1 MDADDTA
8 LPNPRHTTLCFRGD
22 FMRPVSRPGIPILL
36 GALVCAGLSFGA
48 CGDDA
53 APGLQGDTSGD
64 TSPDAVDS
72 SDASECEQ
80 TCPDEGGRRC
90 VGQGIEVCAA
100 DEEGCLVWTAET
112 TCGAG
117 FACEDGACEAT
128 CRDQACTV
136 VGATRCDGDAVA
148 TCRDDNEDGC
158 LEWVTGASCDS
169 GVCAS
174 GRCASVCEDECTT
187 VGARDCEANAVVTC
201 GQHDSDSCL
210 EWGAPAD
217 CGGAICSLGT
227 CAAECVDACGSVGAT
242 RCAAGGVQTC
252 GDYDADPCLEWGT
265 TVNCDSGESCSSGAC
280 LTVCTPECTE
290 SGATDCDDAGLRR
303 VCGNFDGDVCL
314 EWGTPTACEAALVCA
329 EGSCATTCTSECVV
343 VGATECTPGGQLR
356 TCTSDG
362 GPCLRWDSPVNCPG
376 GTTCSAGRCE
386 STCTDTCSA
395 TGERQCVAGSTTRY
409 RTCGDSNA
417 DGCFDWGSELSCAA
431 GLVCSGGACMAQCQ
445 SVCATAGET
454 RCGLGDG
461 VEVCGDYN
469 GDSCLEWGT
478 SSPCTSTE
486 QCADGA
492 CTPRPAP
499 TGLLIAELRVDTT
512 GSPDDDAF
520 VELAGPPGTVLDG
533 LTLVG
538 VNGNG
543 GADYAT
549 IALSGS
555 IGASGRFVIATPSAA
570 PGLLA
575 VANMTS
581 AAVDFQNGPDSLQLR
596 WGNTVLAAVGY
607 GTFVA
612 TDVFAGEGSPVATAP
627 TNSSLARN
635 AGLTDTNVNAVDFR
649 VLGTPTPGAG
659 DQALPPQPARTLR
672 WSGLA
677 DRANPALLR
686 FAAFD
691 GQVYFGNGR
700 GDRWRTTQYGIEP
713 LGDGPVSLNPEGP
726 IVAAAF
732 EGTFCKTS
740 DGRIYAHAQGGA
752 VETWS
757 DGAWQN
763 AGVNQ
768 ARLIHCHGAD
778 VFGLSSTNN
787 THIQRDGASWTS
799 YTAQVLNG
807 AFAMG
812 GSRNDLW
819 VIRTVANSTGV
830 SHFDGT
836 SWANAVG
843 FPFSFPRQLTT
854 LPNGTVVVVG
864 DNGKVASHQPGGVWV
879 TIADAPTTKSLRAV
893 AANSL
898 TDILVATNDG
908 DVYAW
913 DGAGWSKVTAQES
926 FTPLAAADGEMYIGG
941 ARGSL
946 LKRVGEGWRQ
956 VLTSHAYYNQARTP
970 NGTWYRAGGPS
981 GLERDDGQGWTPVS
995 TPFLWSR
1002 ITGVWAAP
1010 DESIWISATHGASH
1024 PSTVALAARWDGE
1037 SWTVHEIPVANGGAS
1052 GVSGFWV
1059 RSAVSVY
1066 AWRGPQS
1073 LYRFDGTQWRT
1084 VAIDST
1090 IQSVAGFSPDVAWVA
1105 GEGPQGRTTTAL
1117 VGALPWSSSPIPADP
1132 VSGGLH
1138 TAAAGSRAWLA
1149 TASGQLWGYS
1159 DGSWS
1164 ETPGVSEHG
1173 GVRGIHAAAADDVW
1187 LMQDRPRRF
1196 DGTTWSEVATSFSG
1210 LYGFKGAGND
1220 VRAIYGGS
1228 DVGFRWNGSTWLQE
1242 PGRARL
1248 TAIAID
1254 TLAVAGPTRGWLVGD
1269 QSRVLGVSVHDSAWE
1284 ATPFVGTAEAAT
1296 ALDDD
1301 NAWVFGDS
1309 RVIRNGGSIVSAG
1322 FSALTRTPTG
1332 WVRSEHVRTSPLSVP
1347 PVTRVR
1353 AAAALSTDDIWL
1365 IVQEQTTIF
1374 NLWRGSPASG
1384 FLPATGVPSNMEWLA
1399 LTATPDGALVALARD
1414 RSNANACVVWTSRG
1428 GSWGRVAPGAWSNCP
1443 SWTNDAAH
1451 IWAADAGTLAIAF
1464 PDKMWHLDSGSWT
1477 SHNYPRNS
1485 FDLPLK
1491 PSSLG
1496 GPSPDNLWAVMGG
1509 VVFRYEGDAW
1519 VSARTTASAGV
1530 QFLTGRPGGNV
1541 IFAGSGLT
1549 GTLAP

>member
-1 MDADDTA
+1 
-8 LPNPRHTTLCFRGD
+8 
-22 FMRPVSRPGIPILL
+22 MRPVSRPGIPILL
-36 GALVCAGLSFGA
+36 GVLVCAGLSFGA

-53 APGLQGDTSGD
+53 APALQGDTSGD

-72 SDASECEQ
+72 SDARACEQ

-90 VGQGIEVCAA
+90 VGQAIEVCAA

-174 GRCASVCEDECTT
+174 GRCASACEDECTT
-187 VGARDCEANAVVTC
+187 LDARDCEANAVVTC

-217 CGGAICSLGT
+217 CGGAICSLGA

-265 TVNCDSGESCSSGAC
+265 TVNCASGETCSSGAC
-280 LTVCTPECTE
+280 LSVCTSECTE
-290 SGATDCDDAGLRR
+290 SGATDCDAAGLRR
-303 VCGNFDGDVCL
+303 VCGNFDGDACL
-314 EWGTPTACEAALVCA
+314 EWGTPTACEAGLVCA

-362 GPCLRWDSPVNCPG
+362 GPCLKWDSPVNCPG

-417 DGCFDWGSELSCAA
+417 DGCFDWGSELSCAV
-431 GLVCSGGACMAQCQ
+431 GLVCSGGACVAQCQ

-596 WGNTVLAAVGY
+596 WGTTVLDAVGY
-607 GTFVA
+607 GIFGA

-649 VLGTPTPGAG
+649 VLGTPTPGAS
-659 DQALPPQPARTLR
+659 DQALPLQPARRLR

-677 DRANPALLR
+677 DRANPAFGRL
-686 FAAFD
+686 AAFD

-700 GDRWRTTQYGIEP
+700 GDRWRTSEYGIEP

-726 IVAAAF
+726 IIAASF
-732 EGTFCKTS
+732 QGYFCGTS
-740 DGRIYAHAQGGA
+740 DGRIYTIWGGA

-778 VFGLSSTNN
+778 VYGLSSTSDS
-787 THIQRDGASWTS
+787 HFQRDGASWTT
-799 YTAQVLNG
+799 YTAQDLNG

-819 VIRTVANSTGV
+819 VIRLIADFTAV

-836 SWANAVG
+836 SWANADG
-843 FPFSFPRQLTT
+843 FPFNRPRALTT
-854 LPNGTVVVVG
+854 LPDGTVVVVG
-864 DNGKVASHQPGGVWV
+864 DNGKIASHQPGGVWV
-879 TIADAPTTKSLRAV
+879 SIADAPTTKSLRAV

-898 TDILVATNDG
+898 TDILVATDDG

-913 DGAGWSKVTAQES
+913 DGAGWSKVMAQES

-946 LKRVGEGWRQ
+946 LKRVGGGWRQ
-956 VLTSHAYYNQARTP
+956 VLISHPYLGQARTP
-970 NGTWYRAGGPS
+970 NGTWYRAGGPT
-981 GLERDDGQGWTPVS
+981 GLQRDDGQGWTPVS

-1024 PSTVALAARWDGE
+1024 PATVALAARWDGE
-1037 SWTVHEIPVANGGAS
+1037 SWTVHQIPVANGGAS
-1052 GVSGFWV
+1052 GVSGFWFQ
-1059 RSAVSVY
+1059 SATSVY
-1066 AWRGPQS
+1066 AWREGQRTVS
-1073 LYRFDGTQWRT
+1073 RFDGTQWRT
-1084 VAIDST
+1084 VAIDVGQQQGFYSPT
-1090 IQSVAGFSPDVAWVA
+1090 ISGVAGFSANVAWVA
-1105 GEGPQGRTTTAL
+1105 VEGGGPQGRTTAAL
-1117 VGALPWSSSPIPADP
+1117 VGALPWSASPTLDLRA
-1132 VSGGLH
+1132 SF
-1138 TAAAGSRAWLA
+1138 TAAGTSRAWLA
-1149 TASGQLWGYS
+1149 SGDQLFS
-1159 DGSWS
+1159 HSNGSWT
-1164 ETPGVSEHG
+1164 ETTGISVQHG
-1173 GVRGIHAAAADDVW
+1173 IKDLYAASDTDAWLSADV
-1187 LMQDRPRRF
+1187 PYHF
-1196 DGTTWSEVATSFSG
+1196 DGTTWLG
-1210 LYGFKGAGND
+1210 LSTNFYGLHKFAGAGND
-1220 VRAIYGGS
+1220 VRALGMGS
-1228 DVGFRWNGSTWLQE
+1228 DAGFRWNGSMWAQE
-1242 PGRARL
+1242 PGLVGSDYGR
-1248 TAIAID
+1248 IAM
-1254 TLAVAGPTRGWLVGD
+1254 AGPTRGWIVSDLSRIRRVAVNDSTLEPSESLELV
-1269 QSRVLGVSVHDSAWE
+1269 E
-1284 ATPFVGTAEAAT
+1284 AVAAF
-1296 ALDDD
+1296 DDE
-1301 NAWVFGDS
+1301 NAWIFGDS
-1309 RVIRNGGSIVSAG
+1309 RVLTNGGVIVSAG

-1332 WVRSEHVRTSPLSVP
+1332 WVRSEHIRTSPTGVP
-1347 PVTRVR
+1347 PLTRVR

-1428 GSWGRVAPGAWSNCP
+1428 GSWGRVAPSAWSNCP
-1443 SWTNDAAH
+1443 SWTNDTPL

-1464 PDKMWHLDSGSWT
+1464 PDKMWHLDGGRWT

-1485 FDLPLK
+1485 FDVPLK

-1509 VVFRYEGDAW
+1509 VVYRYEGDAW
-1519 VSARTTASAGV
+1519 VSARTTASVGV